1 MRDIRYAATEKSVK
15 SSSTPHIGIGL
26 DSSVTPLRH
35 GNLSLI
41 QSTDFFYPLIDDPY
55 IMGKITCANVL
66 SDVYAMGVVNCDN
79 MLMLLGVSQK
89 LTDKERDTI
98 IPLIMRGFKDLAE
111 EAGTCVS
118 GGQTVVNPWLTIG
131 GVATSVCSSNEFIMP
146 DNADVDDVLVLTK
159 PLGTQIAVNAYQWLD
174 KPERWDKIHSVVSNT
189 DVKKAYY
196 RAMSSMSRLN
206 RMGAKLMHKY
216 GAHGA
221 TDVTG
226 FGILGHAKNLA
237 SVQKN
242 AVDFVIR
249 KLPVIAK
256 MASVAQACGINFSLL
271 QGYSAETSGGL
282 LVILPREQAAGYC
295 AELELQD
302 GRAAWIIGSVE
313 HGSRNASIVDQPTVL
328 EVPEVEREFELW

>member
-1 MRDIRYAATEKSVK
+1 MQNSCIVGA
-15 SSSTPHIGIGL
+15 SSAPRMGIGL

-41 QSTDFFYPLIDDPY
+41 QSTDFFYPLVDDPY

-89 LTDKERDTI
+89 LTDKERDAI
-98 IPLIMRGFKDLAE
+98 IPLIICGFKDLAE
-111 EAGTCVS
+111 EADTCVS

-131 GVATSVCSSNEFIMP
+131 GVATSVCNSDEFIMP
-146 DNADVDDVLVLTK
+146 DNAEVGDVLVLTK
-159 PLGTQIAVNAYQWLD
+159 PLGTQIAVNAHQWLD
-174 KPERWDKIHSVVSNT
+174 KPEIWNRIQGVVSED
-189 DVKKAYY
+189 DVRKAYQ
-196 RAMSSMSRLN
+196 RAMSSMARLN
-206 RMGAKLMHKY
+206 RIAAKLMHKY

-237 SVQKN
+237 SVQKR
-242 AVDFVIR
+242 AVDFVIC
-249 KLPVIAK
+249 KLPIIAKIAVIA
-256 MASVAQACGINFSLL
+256 QTCGINFSLL

-282 LVILPREQAAGYC
+282 LVVLPREQAAAYC
-295 AELELQD
+295 AEMEQQE
-302 GRAAWIIGSVE
+302 GRSAWIIGSVE
-313 HGSRNASIVDQPTVL
+313 CGSRTARIVDEPTVL
-328 EVPEVEREFELW
+328 EVPDVERELELW